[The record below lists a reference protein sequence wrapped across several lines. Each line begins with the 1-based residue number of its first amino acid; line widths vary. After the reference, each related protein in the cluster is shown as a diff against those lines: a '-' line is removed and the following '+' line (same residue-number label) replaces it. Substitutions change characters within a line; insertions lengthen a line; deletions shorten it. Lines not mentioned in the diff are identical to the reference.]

1 MTDTV
6 EQLKRI
12 ADALEAQNTLERE
25 IFEFNKQLME
35 ADIARQAAEQEL
47 VQSTSTKYQP
57 LPSSYP
63 LEAVIQDLRI
73 QGHPNE

>member
-25 IFEFNKQLME
+25 IFEFNKQMMAE
-35 ADIARQAAEQEL
+35 DFARQSVAYEL
-47 VQSTSTKYQP
+47 SQQSSTKETSGLFY
-57 LPSSYP
+57 S
-63 LEAVIQDLRI
+63 A
-73 QGHPNE
+73 GA